1 LLRKSYYAPTESTV
15 TTDKKAVL
23 AEIKKITNN
32 IEPLVAS
39 SGLSIQ
45 YAIMMG
51 LIHDA
56 AVNHPNKAIKNV
68 VPPNC
73 YGGQTIKQDALPKRL
88 LMLNCRL
95 C

>member
-1 LLRKSYYAPTESTV
+1 VAAIQHVRRRETVAMTPADSLIALQSLLRKAIAPTESTV
-15 TTDKKAVL
+15 TAEKAVL
-23 AEIKKITNN
+23 AEIKKITNTN

-56 AVNHPNKAIKNV
+56 AVNHPNKAIKNG
-68 VPPNC
+68 C
-73 YGGQTIKQDALPKRL
+73 TT
-88 LMLNCRL
+88 
-95 C
+95 

>member
-1 LLRKSYYAPTESTV
+1 LLRKSYRPTESTV
-15 TTDKKAVL
+15 TADKKAVL
-23 AEIKKITNN
+23 AEIKKITNTN

-56 AVNHPNKAIKNV
+56 AVN
-68 VPPNC
+68 
-73 YGGQTIKQDALPKRL
+73 QTKL
-88 LMLNCRL
+88 
-95 C
+95 